1 MNIRLYLLA
10 KRMMTDE
17 VLVIRVGL
25 LHEFFF
31 TSIAFS
37 TVTVYLIPIRAILW
51 HLKVKVVCEQVF
63 TFSTQTKFRSSQTIC
78 STSAFDKHIYL
89 TPQFDPALT

>member
-17 VLVIRVGL
+17 VLVIRVEL

-31 TSIAFS
+31 TSIVF
-37 TVTVYLIPIRAILW
+37 TTITVYLIPIRAILW
-51 HLKVKVVCEQVF
+51 HVKLKVVCEQVF

-78 STSAFDKHIYL
+78 SRASDKRIYL